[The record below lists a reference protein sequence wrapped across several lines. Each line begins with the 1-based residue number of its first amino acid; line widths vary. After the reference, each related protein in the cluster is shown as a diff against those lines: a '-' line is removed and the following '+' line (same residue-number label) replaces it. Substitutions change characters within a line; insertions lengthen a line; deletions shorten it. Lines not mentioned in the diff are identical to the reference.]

1 MKLIHII
8 IKLSYIRLL
17 PHLVCYLLL
26 NNKIKEVLKKDA
38 ERYYEYYSSNTSYP
52 ILFLRILNNFK
63 EFRNIFY
70 HRVSPSVK
78 TYLSLFASPESNLH
92 MTPYPKMKVAP
103 GGILF
108 QHPFSTIINANYI
121 GEGCVFRHNTTL
133 GNVNEDLDSVPTL
146 LGNVNVGASCIIVGK
161 ITIGKNVIIGAGT
174 VLTKDVPENSVVV
187 GNPARIIKKDGVRC
201 NIKL

>member
-1 MKLIHII
+1 MKLIHLI

-17 PHLVCYLLL
+17 PHLLSYALL
-26 NNKIKEVLKKDA
+26 NNKIKVVINKDL
-38 ERYYEYYSSNTSYP
+38 ERYYEYYSSDISYS
-52 ILFLRILNNFK
+52 ILLLRVLNNHK

-70 HRVSPSVK
+70 FRLSPALKV
-78 TYLSLFASPESNLH
+78 YLSLLARPESNLH
-92 MTPYPKMKVAP
+92 MTPYPKMKIAP